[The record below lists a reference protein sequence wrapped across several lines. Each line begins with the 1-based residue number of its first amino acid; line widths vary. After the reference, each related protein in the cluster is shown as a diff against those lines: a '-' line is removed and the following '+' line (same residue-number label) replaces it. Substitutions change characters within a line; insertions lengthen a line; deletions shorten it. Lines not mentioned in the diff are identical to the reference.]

1 MEKKRK
7 KNKQGEN
14 HITGKVITTLK
25 KNGIKKRDIL
35 NSTRGE
41 ITRMQGMIKTKI
53 LRMNKINRK
62 LNSEFS

>member
-25 KNGIKKRDIL
+25 KNGIKKKDIL
-35 NSTRGE
+35 NSIRGE

-53 LRMNKINRK
+53 HRMN
-62 LNSEFS
+62 